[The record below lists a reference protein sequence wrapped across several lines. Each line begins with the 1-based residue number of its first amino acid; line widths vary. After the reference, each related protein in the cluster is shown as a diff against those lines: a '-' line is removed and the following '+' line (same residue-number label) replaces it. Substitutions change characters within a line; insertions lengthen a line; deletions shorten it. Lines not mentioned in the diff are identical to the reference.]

1 MNVSAILVAAGAGTR
16 MGGSTPKAFLPVA
29 GIPLL
34 AHALQ
39 TIGALPTVR
48 SLILVV
54 PGNRRVDAMSIV
66 AERRHLHA
74 AVEIV
79 AGGAERQDSVVAGL
93 AYIDDAE
100 LVVVHDAARPFATPE
115 LFTRCIEAAAEFG
128 AAIAALPA
136 SDTVKRVGADDIVQE
151 TIERSAIWLAQTPQV
166 FRVDL
171 LRRAFEAAARESF
184 IGTDEAAVVE
194 RLGFRVRVVPGEAAN
209 RKLTTPE
216 DIIWANWVATG
227 RAS

>member
-1 MNVSAILVAAGAGTR
+1 MNVSAILVAAGSGTR

-39 TIGALPTVR
+39 TIGGLPAVR
-48 SLILVV
+48 SLVLVV
-54 PGNRRVDAMSIV
+54 PENRRVHAVEIV
-66 AERRHLHA
+66 AERRNLHA
-74 AVEIV
+74 AVEII

-93 AYIDDAE
+93 ACIDDAE

-136 SDTVKRVGADDIVQE
+136 SDTVKRVGADNIVQE
-151 TIERSAIWLAQTPQV
+151 TIERSTIWLAQTPQV
-166 FRVDL
+166 FRADL
-171 LRRAFEAAARESF
+171 LRRAFEAAARDSF

-194 RLGFRVRVVPGEAAN
+194 RLGFRVHVVPGEPAN
-209 RKLTTPE
+209 RKLTTAE
-216 DIIWANWVATG
+216 DLMWANWVAAG
-227 RAS
+227 RVS